1 MKGEESSSKA
11 EQGSKTKETEHLI
24 SRCQIFAHLISRCE
38 NFAHPRPRCEILGPK
53 EEDFAH
59 PYLKVRNQFQGA
71 KSVFKVRISKN
82 PFSHTTVEGAKI
94 FALCEILS
102 WHTCANFAHLKLIF
116 ARCETVCEN
125 FAHHYSRCENFA
137 HLLLK
142 CEIFS
147 KKGAIFAHP
156 IPRCEM
162 DRSRCENFAR
172 PEEAFPPPILTEH
185 SHGEPPWEPHL
196 HLLFRPRPFP
206 HLRGKFLLS
215 ADTPPGGHPP
225 NLCRQPRKP
234 TELRD
239 LFLDPP
245 AKRTKFSGPREP
257 SHAPQPEPAT
267 EEPRIPVDMP
277 PEAIIRR
284 PMIAGPPIEGNLD
297 CRDRSFHS
305 ETYFDIEA
313 LRQQPELRDSSDCC
327 RGLHNP
333 TLIQFTIDGPQG
345 AIGARH
351 IAEALRIPYEPV
363 FQADFREW
371 SSFSQSDMVR
381 ILSRG
386 TSTASVLTRREL
398 PSGMLLIDVLLRANL
413 FPLQHKVQRR
423 GAILEALFR
432 ISEGYFFGPHHL
444 IMTSLLHF
452 EEKVHRKKL
461 QRADGI
467 PLLFPRLLCQILEH
481 LGYPEEPPYFAPEGA
496 PAVHAPPELP
506 RDEQIPQAQQDEI
519 LTETP
524 PPAPAAHPS
533 VHMPGAIHST
543 SPITQGAPPVVPA
556 TPAPPPSS
564 EPTITV
570 SLTEFRG
577 LERSLRTLS
586 TAQDSIIHQM
596 ATIRA
601 HQDQIIATQAQHTTI
616 LHQIQQHLSMQTPLG
631 HDRSAP
637 SEPLVPD
644 EESLPAEQPIPEE
657 EIRAE
662 PSHDP
667 THI

>member
-1 MKGEESSSKA
+1 MAKTRGGLS
-11 EQGSKTKETEHLI
+11 GSHPHRHLDHI
-24 SRCQIFAHLISRCE
+24 KRHGRRSFATCS
-38 NFAHPRPRCEILGPK
+38 GP
-53 EEDFAH
+53 
-59 PYLKVRNQFQGA
+59 
-71 KSVFKVRISKN
+71 
-82 PFSHTTVEGAKI
+82 
-94 FALCEILS
+94 
-102 WHTCANFAHLKLIF
+102 
-116 ARCETVCEN
+116 
-125 FAHHYSRCENFA
+125 
-137 HLLLK
+137 
-142 CEIFS
+142 
-147 KKGAIFAHP
+147 AI
-156 IPRCEM
+156 
-162 DRSRCENFAR
+162 
-172 PEEAFPPPILTEH
+172 
-185 SHGEPPWEPHL
+185 
-196 HLLFRPRPFP
+196 P
-206 HLRGKFLLS
+206 HLRGKPLLS
-215 ADTPPGGHPP
+215 AIPHQEATHGPV
-225 NLCRQPRKP
+225 
-234 TELRD
+234 
-239 LFLDPP
+239 PP
-245 AKRTKFSGPREP
+245 ATKPEPVLGPCEENQVLGPGEP
-257 SHAPQPEPAT
+257 SHAPQAEPPT
-267 EEPRIPVDMP
+267 EEPRFLWDYSRDRYQ
-277 PEAIIRR
+277 ASHDS
-284 PMIAGPPIEGNLD
+284 GPPIEGNLD

-313 LRQQPELRDSSDCC
+313 LRQQPELRDSFRLLQRYHMEDLLTP
-327 RGLHNP
+327 R
-333 TLIQFTIDGPQG
+333 QFYYPRG

-363 FQADFREW
+363 IQADFREW

-398 PSGMLLIDVLLRANL
+398 PSGMLLIDVLLRANI

-432 ISEGYFFGPHHL
+432 ISEGYYFGPHHL

-452 EEKVHRKKL
+452 EEKVHQKKL

-481 LGYPEEPPYFAPEGA
+481 LGYPEEPRLERRRHCREDFSLDKWHHLVAYFAPQGA
-496 PAVHAPPELP
+496 PAVPAPPELP
-506 RDEQIPQAQQDEI
+506 RDEQLPQAQQDEI
-519 LTETP
+519 LTDTT
-524 PPAPAAHPS
+524 PPAPAAHTS
-533 VHMPGAIHST
+533 VHMPEAIHST
-543 SPITQGAPPVVPA
+543 SPITQGAPPVMPA

-564 EPTITV
+564 EPTVT
-570 SLTEFRG
+570 
-577 LERSLRTLS
+577 
-586 TAQDSIIHQM
+586 M

-601 HQDQIIATQAQHTTI
+601 HQDQIIATQTQHTTI

>member
-1 MKGEESSSKA
+1 MPKTRGGLSGSPSSP
-11 EQGSKTKETEHLI
+11 T
-24 SRCQIFAHLISRCE
+24 
-38 NFAHPRPRCEILGPK
+38 PRPHR
-53 EEDFAH
+53 AAM
-59 PYLKVRNQFQGA
+59 GA
-71 KSVFKVRISKN
+71 AASSPVQAPTIPPSEGEAPSQRRYPTRRLPTDPVPPADQATSSV
-82 PFSHTTVEGAKI
+82 
-94 FALCEILS
+94 
-102 WHTCANFAHLKLIF
+102 
-116 ARCETVCEN
+116 
-125 FAHHYSRCENFA
+125 SR
-137 HLLLK
+137 
-142 CEIFS
+142 
-147 KKGAIFAHP
+147 
-156 IPRCEM
+156 
-162 DRSRCENFAR
+162 
-172 PEEAFPPPILTEH
+172 
-185 SHGEPPWEPHL
+185 
-196 HLLFRPRPFP
+196 
-206 HLRGKFLLS
+206 
-215 ADTPPGGHPP
+215 
-225 NLCRQPRKP
+225 
-234 TELRD
+234 
-239 LFLDPP
+239 PP
-245 AKRTKFSGPREP
+245 AKRTKFSGPGEP
-257 SHAPQPEPAT
+257 SHAPPAEPPI
-267 EEPRIPVDMP
+267 EEPRIPVEIN
-277 PEAIIRR
+277 PETLIRR

-305 ETYFDIEA
+305 ETYFDIET
-313 LRQQPELRDSSDCC
+313 LRQQLELRDSFRLLQRYHMEDLLTPRQFYYPRVVIDFYQSMTT
-327 RGLHNP
+327 RGLRNP
-333 TLIQFTIDGPQG
+333 TLIQFTIDGRQG

-363 FQADFREW
+363 IQADFREW

-381 ILSRG
+381 ILTRG

-398 PSGMLLIDVLLRANL
+398 PSGMLLIDVLLRANI

-452 EEKVHRKKL
+452 EEKFHQKKL

-481 LGYPEEPPYFAPEGA
+481 LGYPEEPRLERRRHCREDFSLGKWHHLVAYFAPQAA
-496 PAVHAPPELP
+496 PAVPAPPELP
-506 RDEQIPQAQQDEI
+506 RDEQLPQAQQDEI
-519 LTETP
+519 LTDTTP
-524 PPAPAAHPS
+524 PTPAAHTS
-533 VHMPGAIHST
+533 VHMPEAIHPS
-543 SPITQGAPPVVPA
+543 SPLTQAAPPVMPA
-556 TPAPPPSS
+556 TPVPPPSS
-564 EPTITV
+564 EPTVTV
-570 SLTEFRG
+570 SLTKFRG
-577 LERSLRTLS
+577 LVRSLQTLS

-644 EESLPAEQPIPEE
+644 EETIPAEQPISAE